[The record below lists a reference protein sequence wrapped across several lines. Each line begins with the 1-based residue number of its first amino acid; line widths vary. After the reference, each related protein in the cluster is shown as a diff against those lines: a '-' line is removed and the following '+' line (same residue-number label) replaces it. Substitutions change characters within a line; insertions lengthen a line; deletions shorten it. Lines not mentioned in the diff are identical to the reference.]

1 MWDLEGDEF
10 EIFEGPGILKV
21 ANLPLDKPKLKAVV
35 FVDGDWYAHKPSL
48 ALFSRPFCSKLRNE

>member
-35 FVDGDWYAHKPSL
+35 FVDGDKDESIEVG
-48 ALFSRPFCSKLRNE
+48 STSN